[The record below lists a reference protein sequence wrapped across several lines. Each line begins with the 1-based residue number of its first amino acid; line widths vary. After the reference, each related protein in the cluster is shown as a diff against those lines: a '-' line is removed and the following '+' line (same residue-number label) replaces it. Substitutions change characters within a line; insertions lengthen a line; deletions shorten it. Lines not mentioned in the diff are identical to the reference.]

1 MDSGKMD
8 MYTDGIEIIINNP
21 GKIGDVVAT
30 QRVVICH
37 EVAKQTFVNPGVKDC
52 QLLNW

>member
-1 MDSGKMD
+1 
-8 MYTDGIEIIINNP
+8 MYRDGIEIIINNP
-21 GKIGDVVAT
+21 GKRGDGDAK
-30 QRVVICH
+30 QHVVICH